1 MDGIRISHS
10 TFNGEKATAIC
21 IGEASGEL
29 PRHLMTG
36 EKSCGY
42 TVRGEVVESWFYQS
56 ISDRDGMRYIIAP
69 SLDLL
74 AFTEISGILRPKAL
88 ERLRELALA
97 LQKVPPGF
105 LNPTKGFLETWRI
118 FFIREGGVLLLP
130 EKLSQLMLYSM
141 GEEDRFTHFN
151 RYLKPDVEHPFGLC
165 HQFTQFLYCAATG
178 FAPYED
184 SAVREDRWH
193 HIPLALGFTSLPTG
207 FVQWIDYVLSMPPKV
222 QRESVSPAYS
232 AEANLSWWLARTADF
247 TWSCT
252 NILETPEILET
263 VSVPVG
269 TFRSGQKK
277 RARRRIFW
285 RKRGA
290 LVVTIAFVAAIVLG
304 MVGNMVYRGMQPPY
318 TAGMTAPGVIAEF
331 FESQNSLD
339 IQNMGESLA
348 RGVGNPFELEVSGLF
363 VNTRVR
369 KAYEGFDSVVRA
381 DAWVSAGRPAI
392 PESSLVYGVVDL
404 TVEQIGPET
413 YRATYVT
420 LVPSTEGEIVD
431 SSVAVVDEM
440 KRITDFTMS
449 DTKGYWLITAIEPV
463 LVEKLE
469 TYEVETF
476 KPAAQ

>member
-1 MDGIRISHS
+1 MDGIRISQS

-29 PRHLMTG
+29 PRHLLTG
-36 EKSCGY
+36 EKACGY
-42 TVRGEVVESWFYQS
+42 IVRGEVVESWFYHS
-56 ISDRDGMRYIIAP
+56 ISDRDGMRYIISP

-74 AFTEISGILRPKAL
+74 AFTELSGNLRPNAL

-118 FFIREGGVLLLP
+118 FFIREGGVLLFP

-165 HQFTQFLYCAATG
+165 HQFTQFLYGAATG

-184 SAVREDRWH
+184 PFVREDRWH
-193 HIPLALGFTSLPTG
+193 HLPLALGFTSLPTG
-207 FVQWIDYVLSMPPKV
+207 FAQWIDQVLSMPPNV

-232 AEANLSWWLARTADF
+232 AEANLAWWLDQTANF
-247 TWSCT
+247 TWTCG
-252 NILETPEILET
+252 NALEPIDRLENL
-263 VSVPVG
+263 SAAVG

-277 RARRRIFW
+277 RAQRRIFW

-304 MVGNMVYRGMQPPY
+304 MVGNMVYLGLQPPY
-318 TAGMTAPGVIAEF
+318 TAGMSASGVIGEF
-331 FESQNSLD
+331 FESQNALD
-339 IQNMGESLA
+339 VQKMGESLK
-348 RGVGNPFELEVSGLF
+348 RGVRNPFELEVSGLF

-381 DAWVSAGRPAI
+381 DEWVLAGRPAI
-392 PESSLVYGVVDL
+392 PQSSLVYGVVDL
-404 TVEQIGPET
+404 QVEQVGPET

-420 LVPSTEGEIVD
+420 IVPSTDGKIVD
-431 SSVAVVDEM
+431 SPIAVVDEM

-449 DTKGYWLITAIEPV
+449 NAKGYWLITAIEPV
-463 LVEKLE
+463 AVEKLE
-469 TYEVETF
+469 TYTVETF

>member
-1 MDGIRISHS
+1 MDGIRISQS
-10 TFNGEKATAIC
+10 TFNGEESTAIC

-42 TVRGEVVESWFYQS
+42 IVRGEVVESWFYHS
-56 ISDRDGMRYIIAP
+56 ISDRGGMRYIIAP

-74 AFTEISGILRPKAL
+74 AFTELSDSLRPVAL

-118 FFIREGGVLLLP
+118 FFIRSGGVLLFP
-130 EKLSQLMLYSM
+130 EKLSHLMLFSM

-165 HQFTQFLYCAATG
+165 HQFTQFLYGAATG
-178 FAPYED
+178 FSPYED
-184 SAVREDRWH
+184 PSVREDGWR
-193 HIPLALGFTSLPTG
+193 HIPLALGFTPLPTQ
-207 FVQWIDYVLSMPPKV
+207 FAQWIDHVLSMPPKV
-222 QRESVSPAYS
+222 QRDTVSAAYS
-232 AEANLSWWLARTADF
+232 AEANLAWWLGQTAGF
-247 TWSCT
+247 TWSCGST
-252 NILETPEILET
+252 PEPIGKLETR
-263 VSVPVG
+263 SAPVA
-269 TFRSGQKK
+269 TFRSAQKK

-290 LVVTIAFVAAIVLG
+290 LVVTVAVAALIVLG
-304 MVGNMVYRGMQPPY
+304 TVGNVVYQNLQPPY
-318 TAGMTAPGVIAEF
+318 TAGMSAAGVITEF
-331 FESQNSLD
+331 FESQNALD
-339 IQNMGESLA
+339 VQKMGESLK

-369 KAYEGFDSVVRA
+369 RAYEGFDPVVRA
-381 DAWVSAGRPAI
+381 DEWISAGRPAI
-392 PESSLVYGVVDL
+392 PQSSLIYGVVDL
-404 TVEQIGPET
+404 QIEQVGAET

-431 SSVAVVDEM
+431 ASIATVDEM
-440 KRITDFTMS
+440 KRITDFTLS
-449 DTKGYWLITAIEPV
+449 DAKGYWLITAIDPV
-463 LVEKLE
+463 AVDTLA
-469 TYEVETF
+469 TYTVETF